1 MNEPQIV
8 VNSGDM
14 GIVIAFVLLL
24 GGIIKNYT
32 PVKNELIPLITWA
45 LGGLIYQWLAGGWSD
60 PRQWMMALLS
70 VAGATGLH
78 SASQSTMSVFKKDDN
93 TPPTIPLVLLVGLL
107 AFSFTGCSTP
117 QKPPTPTEQKYFEI
131 RTNTVDVVQLVTNVL
146 PATATTVAAV
156 RVEPVTNRVEQ
167 YEFVPNANAQLVATT
182 GAAVGTTISPVA
194 GGVVGAA
201 IMGLFSLWGWA
212 RSKNTATATQITAKE
227 LAQII
232 QTGRQI
238 LLRLPDG
245 AKYDAAWKAWMVKHQ
260 AETQTIAQVSQLVAL
275 AVDND
280 KAKGAAQTIVN
291 LIQAQPK

>member
-45 LGGLIYQWLAGGWSD
+45 LGGLIYQWLAGGWND

-131 RTNTVDVVQLVTNVL
+131 RTNTVEVVALVTNVL

-167 YEFVPNANAQLVATT
+167 YEFVPNANAQLVAST

-201 IMGLFSLWGWA
+201 IMGLFSLWGLF
-212 RSKNTATATQITAKE
+212 RSRKAAVASAEE
-227 LAQII
+227 LAQIVE
-232 QTGRQI
+232 TGRQI
-238 LLRLPDG
+238 LLSLPDG
-245 AKYDAAWKAWMVKHQ
+245 AKYEAAWKAWMVKHQ

>member
-45 LGGLIYQWLAGGWSD
+45 LGGLIYQWLAGGWND

-107 AFSFTGCSTP
+107 AFSFTGCSTS

-131 RTNTVDVVQLVTNVL
+131 RTNTVDVVGLVTNVL
-146 PATATTVAAV
+146 PATATTTAAV

-167 YEFVPNANAQLVATT
+167 YEFVPNANAQIVATT
-182 GAAVGTTISPVA
+182 GAAVGNIWGV
-194 GGVVGAA
+194 GGAVGGA
-201 IMGLFSLWGWA
+201 ILGVFSLWGLF
-212 RSKNTATATQITAKE
+212 RSRKAAVASAEE
-227 LAQII
+227 LAQIVE
-232 QTGRQI
+232 TGRQI
-238 LLRLPDG
+238 LLSLPDG
-245 AKYDAAWKAWMVKHQ
+245 AKYEAAWKAWMVKHQ